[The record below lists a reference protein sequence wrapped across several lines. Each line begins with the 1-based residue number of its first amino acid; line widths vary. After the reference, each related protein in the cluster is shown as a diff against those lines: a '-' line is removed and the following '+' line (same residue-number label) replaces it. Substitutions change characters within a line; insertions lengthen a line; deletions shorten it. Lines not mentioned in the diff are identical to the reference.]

1 MFQSL
6 YPERNYLKSQKAS
19 TNDFRSG
26 LSLPAQKFFCMKKLV
41 IPFITLLVLA
51 CNHAGKKADPLK
63 AQADSL
69 EKQVEEGH
77 NIAMP
82 KSMKIPKLQKAAQQM
97 IDSIASLPAK
107 AKEAAAPLKAK
118 LEAVVNEL
126 NYADNAMN
134 KWMAEMNFDSS
145 MDDLQQRVKYLAEE
159 KLKVDKV
166 KEAVLTSIA
175 RADSLLK
182 ARF

>member
-1 MFQSL
+1 
-6 YPERNYLKSQKAS
+6 
-19 TNDFRSG
+19 
-26 LSLPAQKFFCMKKLV
+26 MKKLLFPLV
-41 IPFITLLVLA
+41 ALLVLA
-51 CNHAGKKADPLK
+51 CNNSPEKENPLK

-97 IDSIASLPAK
+97 IDSIVALPAK
-107 AKEAAAPLKAK
+107 AKEAAAPMKAK
-118 LEAVVNEL
+118 LEELVNEL

-145 MDDLQQRVKYLAEE
+145 LDDLQQRVKYLAEE

-175 RADSLLK
+175 KADSLLK
-182 ARF
+182 AKF

>member
-1 MFQSL
+1 
-6 YPERNYLKSQKAS
+6 
-19 TNDFRSG
+19 
-26 LSLPAQKFFCMKKLV
+26 MKKQLL
-41 IPFITLLVLA
+41 PFIALLVLA
-51 CNHAGKKADPLK
+51 CNNTDKKTDPLQ
-63 AQADSL
+63 AQVDSL

-82 KSMKIPKLQKAAQQM
+82 KSMKIPKLQKAVQQK
-97 IDSIASLPAK
+97 IDSIVALPAK
-107 AKEAAAPLKAK
+107 AQEAAAPLKAK
-118 LEAVVNEL
+118 LQELVNEL

-145 MDDLQQRVKYLAEE
+145 LDDLRQRVKYLTGE

-166 KEAVLTSIA
+166 REAVLTSIA
-175 RADSLLK
+175 KADSLLK

>member
-1 MFQSL
+1 
-6 YPERNYLKSQKAS
+6 
-19 TNDFRSG
+19 
-26 LSLPAQKFFCMKKLV
+26 MKKLV
-41 IPFITLLVLA
+41 IPFIALLVLA
-51 CNHAGKKADPLK
+51 CNNSSEKKADPLK

-97 IDSIASLPAK
+97 IDSIAALPAK
-107 AKEAAAPLKAK
+107 AREAAAPLKAK
-118 LEAVVNEL
+118 LEDLVNEL

-145 MDDLQQRVKYLAEE
+145 LNDLQQRVKYLAEE

-182 ARF
+182 AKL